1 MNKLFTAA
9 LAASLAVASTV
20 SFADS
25 STGDF
30 FVNANLGQSQYRASA
45 FNGFGTTGTSND
57 RNDTAGAVRFGYRW
71 HSVVDYGVEVG
82 YVDLGNAM
90 LKSYFPGAQS
100 NEKLSS
106 RGYLLGGNLNY
117 NINDSWYVSGRAGWY
132 RSQLNDRVTTYSV
145 VGNFRDSAHSTGTGE
160 YAGVGVGYNI
170 SKAFSVGL
178 NFDDY
183 HSRANTGDQ
192 GALTTGMY
200 SVSAEY
206 RFW

>member
-9 LAASLAVASTV
+9 LAASLAVASTA

-57 RNDTAGAVRFGYRW
+57 RSDTAGAVRLGYRW
-71 HSVVDYGVEVG
+71 HSVVDYGVELG
-82 YVDLGNAM
+82 YVDLGNAS
-90 LKSYFPGAQS
+90 LKSFFPGAQS

-117 NINDSWYVSGRAGWY
+117 NITDAWYVSGRAGWF
-132 RSQLNDRVTTYSV
+132 RSRLNDRVTTFSDA
-145 VGNFRDSAHSTGTGE
+145 GSIRDSAHSTGTGE
-160 YAGVGVGYNI
+160 YVGVGVGYNI
-170 SKAFSVGL
+170 SRAFSVGL

-183 HSRANTGDQ
+183 HSRAKFGDE
-192 GALTTGMY
+192 GSLTTGMY